1 MLVSAVE
8 LGGWL
13 KEHAGQ
19 NRICSITTLTPV
31 KMVVKHRITK
41 EPNPWLM
48 QGESIVDHLQERLTA
63 FGADYEAAVNRVWVR
78 TELVDEDGFVPYFV
92 AESLWRGAG
101 ERINN
106 YMARHKETGQEY
118 LVYLQAIRGD
128 KNISLRQE
136 MYLNRFTSSPVKLE
150 DIQPYMVG
158 SSASKKQRIEETGVE
173 IAPRTIHIENV
184 IRLRSFDLINHNDF
198 QVIDI
203 NREPGQISV

>member
-63 FGADYEAAVNRVWVR
+63 FGDLFSRRGRAHGVRVG
-78 TELVDEDGFVPYFV
+78 L
-92 AESLWRGAG
+92 AG
-101 ERINN
+101 
-106 YMARHKETGQEY
+106 T
-118 LVYLQAIRGD
+118 
-128 KNISLRQE
+128 
-136 MYLNRFTSSPVKLE
+136 
-150 DIQPYMVG
+150 
-158 SSASKKQRIEETGVE
+158 
-173 IAPRTIHIENV
+173 
-184 IRLRSFDLINHNDF
+184 
-198 QVIDI
+198 
-203 NREPGQISV
+203 